1 MKLQRRGGTA
11 VAAALLISAIVGPAT
26 VQADPPDDGIAFTRR
41 LDTGGAD
48 AFVTRPDG
56 TGTVHVPL
64 SYPVEDFGLPVW
76 SPDGDRLLISHV
88 FRFDGNGDFLPF
100 RPVIVRPDGS
110 NETLLEIPDGPFD
123 MFCATWASAARLLCA
138 FGDDA
143 DGVYSVRASDGGDAR
158 LLWKNTAGQR
168 DLPFDLSPDGSRFLF
183 IRFRAGPPSTPQQDR
198 TQKVALYVANI
209 DGTGIRQ
216 IVPFGIA
223 QGHELAAAHWS
234 PDGKSI
240 ISSTSQGRL
249 FITGVDRPK
258 ISPIKLDVGT
268 TKYFAFEP
276 DWSPDGSRIVFAMFV
291 DGGEDLY
298 TANRDGSHV
307 TQITN
312 TPEFENGPDWGPD
325 LP

>member
-1 MKLQRRGGTA
+1 MELKRRAGSA

-26 VQADPPDDGIAFTRR
+26 VRADPPDDGIAYTRH

-48 AFVTRPDG
+48 VFVTRPDG

-76 SPDGDRLLISHV
+76 SPDGGRLLITHV
-88 FRFDGNGDFLPF
+88 FRFDENGDLLPF

-123 MFCATWASAARLLCA
+123 MFCATWASVSRLLCA
-138 FGDDA
+138 FGDEA
-143 DGVYSVRASDGGDAR
+143 DGVYSVRASDGGDVR
-158 LLWKNTAGQR
+158 LLWRNAAGQR
-168 DLPFDLSPDGSRFLF
+168 DLPFDLSPDGSRFVF
-183 IRFRAGPPSTPQQDR
+183 VRFRSGPPSTPQQGR
-198 TQKVALYVANI
+198 TQQVALYVANI

-216 IVPFGIA
+216 IVPFGVA

-234 PDGKSI
+234 PDGRSI
-240 ISSTSQGRL
+240 ISSTTKGQL
-249 FITGVDRPK
+249 FVALVDRPM
-258 ISPIKLDVGT
+258 ISPIKLHVGGT
-268 TKYFAFEP
+268 NYFAYEP
-276 DWSPDGSRIVFAMFV
+276 DWSPDGSQIVFGMFV
-291 DGGEDLY
+291 DGGRDLY

-307 TQITN
+307 TQITDS
-312 TPEFENGPDWGPD
+312 PEFENGPDWGPD

>member
-1 MKLQRRGGTA
+1 MKLKRRGSSA
-11 VAAALLISAIVGPAT
+11 VAAALLISAIVGPGT
-26 VQADPPDDGIAFTRR
+26 VEADPPEDGIAFTRH

-48 AFVTRPDG
+48 VFVTRPDG

-76 SPDGDRLLISHV
+76 SPDGDRLLITHV
-88 FRFDGNGDFLPF
+88 FRFDENGEFLPF

-123 MFCATWASAARLLCA
+123 MFCATWASVSRLLCA

-143 DGVYSVRASDGGDAR
+143 DGVYTVRASDGGDSR
-158 LLWKNTAGQR
+158 LLWRNGAGQR

-183 IRFRAGPPSTPQQDR
+183 IRFRAGPSSTPQQGR
-198 TQKVALYVANI
+198 IQQAALYVANI
-209 DGTGIRQ
+209 DGSGIRQ

-223 QGHELAAAHWS
+223 TAHELAAAHWS
-234 PDGKSI
+234 PDGESI
-240 ISSTSQGRL
+240 ISSTSKGQL
-249 FITGVDRPK
+249 FTTRVDLPR

-268 TKYFAFEP
+268 PQYFAFEP
-276 DWSPDGSRIVFAMFV
+276 EWSPDGSKIVFAMFI

-298 TANRDGSHV
+298 TANADGSNV
-307 TQITN
+307 TQITD

>member
-1 MKLQRRGGTA
+1 MKLKRRGGTA

-48 AFVTRPDG
+48 VFVTRPDG

-76 SPDGDRLLISHV
+76 SPDGGRLLISHV
-88 FRFDGNGDFLPF
+88 FRFDENGDFLPF

-158 LLWKNTAGQR
+158 LLWRNAAGQR

-240 ISSTSQGRL
+240 ISSTSQGTAVHHGR
-249 FITGVDRPK
+249 R
-258 ISPIKLDVGT
+258 S
-268 TKYFAFEP
+268 A
-276 DWSPDGSRIVFAMFV
+276 
-291 DGGEDLY
+291 EDLADQAGRRHDQVLRVR
-298 TANRDGSHV
+298 TRLVAGRLADRIRDVRRWRRRSLHGEPRWFPRDPDHGHARVRERSGL
-307 TQITN
+307 
-312 TPEFENGPDWGPD
+312 GP
-325 LP
+325 